1 MEWDEDNEKKGGMQR
16 ATCITQIYASLLPQK
31 TNIAVRLGVD
41 QT

>member
-1 MEWDEDNEKKGGMQR
+1 MKWGEGNEKGGMPR
-16 ATCITQIYASLLPQK
+16 ATCITQIYASLPYT

>member
-1 MEWDEDNEKKGGMQR
+1 MKKEGMPM
-16 ATCITQIYASLLPQK
+16 ATCITQIYASLPYT